1 MDIAAVKQTLRGP
14 MVPVLT
20 HYNADL
26 SIDFAAIRDNV
37 RTLVGRGLV
46 KGQGVLLA
54 VGAGGDFP
62 MLTLDERKQVA
73 KSIVEAAEGRTPVV
87 VGAQDTN
94 VAHSIA
100 LARWAEEIGAYGI
113 QLSPT
118 YYYQANQETTWRV
131 FEAVHQATQ
140 RIVIMIYNTHWEG
153 YDMPLDLVARVAE
166 LPRCRS
172 LKWSTPDSGRY
183 MRGVSRFAEQ
193 LAVVD
198 NQGMYVMNHLL
209 GGVGFITHLC
219 TVWPEHELSIWKLLE
234 AKDYVAAQKK
244 ITTVT
249 SVWNEVYGQMCLATG
264 AEGPGVKAALD
275 LCGRRGGPSRL
286 PIRALN
292 DVERKELRA
301 ALVRIG
307 VPGVSERGQV

>member
-26 SIDFAAIRDNV
+26 SLDHAAIRDNV
-37 RTLVGRGLV
+37 QTLISRGLV
-46 KGQGVLLA
+46 RGQGVLLA
-54 VGAGGDFP
+54 AGAGGDFP
-62 MLTLDERKQVA
+62 MLTLDERQQVA
-73 KSIVEAAEGRTPVV
+73 RTIVEAAEGRTPVV

-94 VAHSIA
+94 VSHSIA

-118 YYYQANQETTWRV
+118 YYYPANQETTWRV
-131 FEAVHQATQ
+131 FEAVHEATR

-153 YDMPLDLVARVAE
+153 YDMPLDLVARLAE

-172 LKWSTPDSGRY
+172 LKWSTPQSTRY
-183 MRGVSRFAEQ
+183 MNGVTRFAAQ

-198 NQGMYVMNHLL
+198 NQGMYVLSHLL
-209 GGVGFITHLC
+209 GAVGFITHLC
-219 TVWPEHELSIWKLLE
+219 TIWPEHEIAIWKLLE
-234 AKDYVAAQKK
+234 AGDYPAAQKK
-244 ITTVT
+244 VT
-249 SVWNEVYGQMCLATG
+249 EVTAVWLDVYGQMCQATG

-292 DVERKELRA
+292 DAERRELRA
-301 ALVRIG
+301 ALVRMG
-307 VPGVSERGQV
+307 VPGVK

>member
-1 MDIAAVKQTLRGP
+1 MDIAAVKQALRGP

-26 SIDFAAIRDNV
+26 SLDLAAIRDNV

-46 KGQGVLLA
+46 RGQGVLLA
-54 VGAGGDFP
+54 GGAGGDFP
-62 MLTLDERKQVA
+62 MLTLDERKLVA
-73 KSIVEAAEGRTPVV
+73 KTVVEAADGRTPVV

-94 VAHSIA
+94 VTYSIA

-113 QLSPT
+113 QLAPT
-118 YYYQANQETTWRV
+118 YYYPANEETTWRV
-131 FEAVHQATQ
+131 FEAVHEATR
-140 RIVIMIYNTHWEG
+140 RIVIMVYNTHWEG
-153 YDMPLDLVARVAE
+153 YDMPLELVARLAE

-183 MRGVSRFAEQ
+183 TRGVARFASQ
-193 LAVVD
+193 MAVVD

-219 TVWPEHELSIWKLLE
+219 TVWPEHELAIWKLLE
-234 AKDYVAAQKK
+234 AGDYTAAQKK
-244 ITTVT
+244 VT
-249 SVWNEVYGQMCLATG
+249 DVTWVWNEVYGRMCQTTG
-264 AEGPGVKAALD
+264 AEGPGVKASLD

-292 DVERKELRA
+292 EAERGKLRA
-301 ALVRIG
+301 MLLEIG
-307 VPGVSERGQV
+307 VPDVK